1 MARLLD
7 DAELEAYL
15 PKAGEEKELTLK
27 EVSAPAGY
35 AIDETEYTVK
45 LTASEEEALKDGV
58 FVTTTTYGITISNES
73 EIDVTNVYSASGEG
87 EIKVKKELEG
97 RKWTNDDS
105 FTFTISADE
114 GTPLP
119 ENDSITIKKS
129 DKNQTKSFG
138 KIEFTKAGT
147 YTYTI
152 SEIKGS
158 LGGVTYDTTDH
169 TVTIKVKDLGNGKL
183 AGDGCD
189 LIQTEEFTNT
199 YQADS
204 EFGEILVQKE
214 LKGRE
219 WKDSDEF
226 EFTLSASENAPMP
239 EEDTIVINKSD
250 KDHIKGFGTIEF
262 DKPGKYTYTVREV
275 KGDAKG
281 MKYDTKKHKVTF
293 EINDDGNGNLVVK
306 GGDDIIRTVK
316 VTNTFSNNTSVDTG
330 DTNDILLYSATLIS
344 SLLILLIMLIIRRR
358 KGRA

>member
-1 MARLLD
+1 M
-7 DAELEAYL
+7 
-15 PKAGEEKELTLK
+15 
-27 EVSAPAGY
+27 
-35 AIDETEYTVK
+35 
-45 LTASEEEALKDGV
+45 
-58 FVTTTTYGITISNES
+58 VTTATYVFWFSYES
-73 EIDVTNVYSASGEG
+73 VSYVTNVYSASGEG